1 MDIFHQILQQYWG
14 YDSFRPLQEDIIH
27 SVNQKKDTLGLM
39 PTGGGKSLTFQVPAM
54 AMDGVCLVVTPLI
67 SLMKDQVDNLRQRGI
82 KAVAVYSGMKRHEI
96 LVAFDNVILG
106 DYKFLYI
113 SPERL
118 ATELFLA
125 KLKSMNVSLLVVDE
139 AHCISQWGYDFRP
152 SYLTVADIRK
162 VLPGISV
169 LALTATATPEV
180 VKDIQ
185 SRLQFKQENVF
196 QKSFDRSNLH
206 YVVRQTENKM
216 GSLVHIIERT
226 EGTAIVYVRSRDKTK
241 EIAGELKKLGHKADF
256 YHAGLSP
263 EEKNRKQNEW
273 KNGECRII
281 VATNAFGMGID
292 KPDVRLVVHMDF
304 PNSIE
309 EYYQEAGR
317 AGRDEKK
324 AFAVMLHLKADSAKL
339 KKRIADEFPEK
350 EFIKQVYDQL
360 AYFFQVAD
368 GFGVDR
374 TFDFDLHAFCGAYK
388 LPMLPTHHALK
399 ILEMAGYIEYA
410 DEVDNRS
417 RLMFTVF
424 RDELYR
430 FSLNA
435 EFEQL
440 INIVLR
446 LYTGLFADYVTID
459 ESAIS
464 AKLGKSR
471 KEIYEMFV
479 ALSKQRILDYIPHK
493 KTPLITY
500 RQARME
506 QKFIVITKDVYE
518 IRKKRYVERI
528 TAMGDYATRT
538 DVCRSRMLLMYLGEK
553 NVKDCGRCDVCLAR
567 KKQGVNQASFEEIRV
582 QVQQMLAERDCTVS
596 EIIEKLSGYDSA
608 EVTSVIRFLLDQ
620 RVVLL
625 DLDKLYLPEK
635 HKN

>member
-1 MDIFHQILQQYWG
+1 
-14 YDSFRPLQEDIIH
+14 
-27 SVNQKKDTLGLM
+27 
-39 PTGGGKSLTFQVPAM
+39 
-54 AMDGVCLVVTPLI
+54 
-67 SLMKDQVDNLRQRGI
+67 
-82 KAVAVYSGMKRHEI
+82 
-96 LVAFDNVILG
+96 VAFDNVILG

-118 ATELFLA
+118 TTELFLA
-125 KLKSMNVSLLVVDE
+125 KLKSMNVCLLVVDE

-152 SYLTVADIRK
+152 SYLTVADIRTAI
-162 VLPGISV
+162 PDIPV

-185 SRLQFKQENVF
+185 SRLQFKKENVF

-206 YVVRQTENKM
+206 YVVRETENKM
-216 GSLVHIIERT
+216 GSLLHIIERT

-241 EIAGELKKLGHKADF
+241 EIARELIRLGHRADF

-263 EEKNRKQNEW
+263 EEKTRKQNEW
-273 KNGECRII
+273 KSGECRII

-292 KPDVRLVVHMDF
+292 KPDVRLVVHMDS

-324 AFAVMLHLKADSAKL
+324 AFAVMLHLKADSTKL

-350 EFIKQVYDQL
+350 EFIKRVYDQL

-368 GFGVDR
+368 GFGLDR
-374 TFDFDLHAFCGAYK
+374 TFDFDLHAFCAAYK
-388 LPMLPTHHALK
+388 LPILPTHHALK
-399 ILEMAGYIEYA
+399 ILEMAGYIDYA

-430 FSLNA
+430 FSLNP
-435 EFEQL
+435 EVEQL
-440 INIVLR
+440 ISIVLR

-459 ESAIS
+459 ESTIA
-464 AKLGKSR
+464 ARLGKNR
-471 KEIYEMFV
+471 KEVYDMFV

-506 QKFIVITKDVYE
+506 QKYIVISKDVYE
-518 IRKKRYVERI
+518 VRKKRYVERI
-528 TAMGDYATRT
+528 TAMNDYATRT
-538 DVCRSRMLLMYLGEK
+538 DVCRSRMMLMYLGEK
-553 NVKDCGRCDVCLAR
+553 IVTDCGRCDVCLAR
-567 KKQGVNQASFEEIRV
+567 KKQGVSDAAFEEIARD
-582 QVQQMLAERDCTVS
+582 VQQMLVQRDFTIS
-596 EIIEKLSGYDSA
+596 EMIEELSGYESSA
-608 EVTSVIRFLLDQ
+608 VTSAIRFLLDR
-620 RVVLL
+620 RVVSL
-625 DLDKLYLPEK
+625 DIDRLYLPK
-635 HKN
+635 K

>member
-1 MDIFHQILQQYWG
+1 MDIFHQILHQYWG
-14 YDSFRPLQEDIIH
+14 YNSFRPLQEDIIR
-27 SVNQKKDTLGLM
+27 SVSEKKDTLGLM

-54 AMDGVCLVVTPLI
+54 TMDGVCLVVTPLI

-82 KAVAVYSGMKRHEI
+82 KAVAVYSGMKRQEI

-118 ATELFLA
+118 TTELFLA
-125 KLKSMNVSLLVVDE
+125 KLKSMNVCLLVVDE

-152 SYLTVADIRK
+152 SYLTVADIRTAI
-162 VLPGISV
+162 PDIPV

-185 SRLQFKQENVF
+185 SRLQFKKENVF

-206 YVVRQTENKM
+206 YVVRETENRM
-216 GSLVHIIERT
+216 GSLIHIIERT

-241 EIAGELKKLGHKADF
+241 EIARELIRLGHRADF

-263 EEKNRKQNEW
+263 EEKTRKQNEW
-273 KNGECRII
+273 KSGECRII

-292 KPDVRLVVHMDF
+292 KPDVRLVVHMDS

-324 AFAVMLHLKADSAKL
+324 AFAVMLHLKADSTKL

-350 EFIKQVYDQL
+350 EFIKRVYDQL

-368 GFGVDR
+368 GFGLDR
-374 TFDFDLHAFCGAYK
+374 TFDFDLHAFCAAYK
-388 LPMLPTHHALK
+388 LPILPTHHALK
-399 ILEMAGYIEYA
+399 ILEMAGYIDYA

-430 FSLNA
+430 FSLNP
-435 EFEQL
+435 EVEQL
-440 INIVLR
+440 ISIVLR

-459 ESAIS
+459 ESTIA
-464 AKLGKSR
+464 ARLGKNR
-471 KEIYEMFV
+471 KEVYDMFV

-506 QKFIVITKDVYE
+506 QKYIVISKDVYE
-518 IRKKRYVERI
+518 VRKKRYVERI
-528 TAMGDYATRT
+528 TAMNDYATRT
-538 DVCRSRMLLMYLGEK
+538 DVCRSRMMLMYLGEK
-553 NVKDCGRCDVCLAR
+553 IVTDCGRCDVCLAR
-567 KKQGVNQASFEEIRV
+567 KKQGVSDAAFEEIARD
-582 QVQQMLAERDCTVS
+582 VQQMLVQRDFTIS
-596 EIIEKLSGYDSA
+596 EMIEELSGYESSA
-608 EVTSVIRFLLDQ
+608 VTSAIRFLLDR
-620 RVVLL
+620 RVVSL
-625 DLDKLYLPEK
+625 DIDRLYLPK
-635 HKN
+635 K

>member
-1 MDIFHQILQQYWG
+1 MDAFHQILRQYWG

-27 SVNQKKDTLGLM
+27 SVSQKKDTLGLM

-54 AMDGVCLVVTPLI
+54 AMEGVCLVVTPLI

-82 KAVAVYSGMKRHEI
+82 KAVAVYSGMKRQEI

-125 KLKSMNVSLLVVDE
+125 KLKSMNVSFLVVDE

-152 SYLTVADIRK
+152 SYLTVADIRT
-162 VLPGISV
+162 VLPDIPV

-185 SRLQFKQENVF
+185 ARLQFKKENVF

-206 YVVRQTENKM
+206 YVVRETENKM
-216 GSLVHIIERT
+216 GALAHIIEKT
-226 EGTAIVYVRSRDKTK
+226 AGTAIVYVRSRDKTK
-241 EIAGELKKLGHKADF
+241 EIAGELCRLGHRADF

-263 EEKNRKQNEW
+263 EEKTRKQNEW
-273 KNGECRII
+273 KSDECRII

-292 KPDVRLVVHMDF
+292 KPDVRLVVHIDS

-350 EFIKQVYDQL
+350 EFIKRVYDQL

-368 GFGVDR
+368 GFGLDQ
-374 TFDFDLHAFCGAYK
+374 TFDFNLHAFCAAYK
-388 LPMLPTHHALK
+388 LPILPTHHALK

-424 RDELYR
+424 RDQLYR
-430 FSLNA
+430 FSLNH

-440 INIVLR
+440 IYVVLR

-459 ESAIS
+459 ESAIA
-464 AKLGKSR
+464 AKLGKTR
-471 KEIYEMFV
+471 KEVYDMLV
-479 ALSKQRILDYIPHK
+479 TLSKQQILDYIPHK
-493 KTPLITY
+493 KTPLVTY

-506 QKFIVITKDVYE
+506 QKYIVISKEVYE
-518 IRKKRYVERI
+518 VRKKRYVERV
-528 TAMGDYATRT
+528 TAMNDYATRT

-567 KKQGVNQASFEEIRV
+567 KKKGVSNASFDQIRL
-582 QVQQMLAERDCTVS
+582 QVVEVLAEHDSTVS
-596 EIIEKLSGYDSA
+596 AIIEKLSQYESS
-608 EVTSVIRFLLDQ
+608 EVASVIRFLLDQ
-620 RVVLL
+620 RVLLL
-625 DLDKLYLPEK
+625 DIDKLYLPAK
-635 HKN
+635 